1 MRTRLMIGWGLVAA
15 AGAVAVGCG
24 GADPVATLTQATT
37 VTVTT
42 TAPAG
47 NTSSASTDAVPTLPS
62 DAVPTIYEQALQ
74 AVSAGTPV
82 TMRRFVSPSG
92 NFVCD
97 LQVVEGVAGCELTRT
112 TLAPH
117 PDLTCDPTVNARVG
131 RLMIE
136 DGVVSAQCNT
146 DTIRTDAR
154 PPVLRYG
161 RTAAVGPGASLQ
173 CLSRRIGITC
183 IDTDNRVGF
192 FVSTTGYLVLE

>member
-1 MRTRLMIGWGLVAA
+1 MRRRTIGWVLATML
-15 AGAVAVGCG
+15 AVAGCG
-24 GADPVATLTQATT
+24 GTSPVATVTNEAT
-37 VTVTT
+37 VTVTARSPSGT
-42 TAPAG
+42 T
-47 NTSSASTDAVPTLPS
+47 TSASTSATPPLPF
-62 DAVPTIYEQALQ
+62 DAVPTIYEQALE

-92 NFVCD
+92 NFFCD

-112 TLAPH
+112 TLAPNA
-117 PDLTCDPTVNARVG
+117 DVTCDPTVNARVG

-146 DTIRTDAR
+146 DTIRTGTT

-161 RTAAVGPGASLQ
+161 RTAAIGPGASLK

-183 IDTDNRVGF
+183 IDTGNEVGF